1 MSTGYVI
8 PVDPSELATRFSYE
22 EEDPKFDEEDERL
35 APDEQGEL
43 GSLTAE
49 ALANYFPE
57 GDYESRIAP
66 LLDRIPEREADLI
79 FLYFIEKKRQADIAS
94 IFGVTQAAISYRLD
108 RGIQR
113 LKFLLKIPQV
123 TEEELRG
130 DLPEVFPTLAEC
142 SNCDRQVREKLARAE
157 RQARENVRQKLAND
171 GQSDLA
177 ELYTPRE
184 SAGPSPEKCLICL
197 GSKNIL
203 IDVEILVGM
212 WATTCQ
218 SEVATK
224 LGLTQGRVRHRFFK
238 AVKTLEEVAKQDE
251 RYLPYQQIFSAVA
264 SKKFN
269 ILREVKLPQWQ
280 DRGGDECI

>member
-8 PVDPSELATRFSYE
+8 PVDPAELATRFSYD
-22 EEDPKFDEEDERL
+22 DPRFDNEDEQL
-35 APDEQGEL
+35 EDEQGEL
-43 GSLTAE
+43 GKVSAD
-49 ALANYFPE
+49 ALASYLPD

-79 FLYFIEKKRQADIAS
+79 YLYFIEKKRQADIAT

-130 DLPEVFPTLAEC
+130 DLPEVFPTKSGC
-142 SNCDRQVREKLARAE
+142 
-157 RQARENVRQKLAND
+157 
-171 GQSDLA
+171 
-177 ELYTPRE
+177 PRCE
-184 SAGPSPEKCLICL
+184 PLPGGGCLICA
-197 GSKNIL
+197 GSKSIL

-218 SEVATK
+218 SEVASK

-238 AVKTLEEVAKQDE
+238 AVKTLEEIAKNDP
-251 RYLPYQQIFSAVA
+251 RYQPYQQIFSAVA
-264 SKKFN
+264 SKRFN
-269 ILREVKLPQWQ
+269 ILREVRLPQWQ